1 MKLAS
6 RLNLIIRRIHLYSGL
21 FLVPWVLMYG
31 VTGAMFNHLGLFPRI
46 QIQPVDS
53 SVAAASGM
61 SDFPDANSLAAQIVE
76 SIRKE
81 AGSTQIELQQAPRAE
96 FTNEISFEVK
106 NNGLQNVVYIDPVT
120 HESWVG
126 TMPKNE
132 EDPQVLLPEIRN
144 IKLTPDPQET
154 AHKAAASLL
163 EKSGLLNGKDPQP
176 FGWTKLNFLATVDG
190 EPARITYVLKDG
202 HVDINRYTGDDGM
215 PLRHF
220 FLRMHTSHGQSPTWN
235 GRSFWSLAVDTMAIA
250 MVFWAISGII
260 MWWQIKRT
268 RWIGA
273 AIIGLSIVTATLM
286 VLGLSDFYALTR
298 L

>member
-1 MKLAS
+1 MKLAT

-46 QIQPVDS
+46 QIQPVD
-53 SVAAASGM
+53 AATATASGM
-61 SDFPDANSLAAQIVE
+61 NEFPEAQSLAAQITE
-76 SIRKE
+76 AIQKE
-81 AGSTQIELQQAPRAE
+81 AGSAKIQLPENPQAE

-106 NNGLQNVVYIDPVT
+106 NNGLQHVVYIDPVT

-126 TMPKNE
+126 TMPKND
-132 EDPQVLLPEIRN
+132 EDPQALLPSIRN
-144 IKLTPDPQET
+144 IKLTLDPQET
-154 AHKAAASLL
+154 AHRAAAKLL
-163 EKSGLLNGKDPQP
+163 EQAGLLNDKDPKP

-190 EPARITYVLKDG
+190 EPARITYVLNDG
-202 HVDINRYTGDDGM
+202 HIDINRFTGDDGM

-220 FLRMHTSHGQSPTWN
+220 LLRMHTSHGQSPTWN

-250 MVFWAISGII
+250 MVFWGISGII

-268 RWIGA
+268 RWIGVI
-273 AIIGLSIVTATLM
+273 IIGLSIVTATVM
-286 VLGLSDFYALTR
+286 VMGLSDFYALTR

>member
-1 MKLAS
+1 MKLAT

-46 QIQPVDS
+46 QIQPVD
-53 SVAAASGM
+53 AATATASGM
-61 SDFPDANSLAAQIVE
+61 NEFPEAQSLAAQITE
-76 SIRKE
+76 AIQKE
-81 AGSTQIELQQAPRAE
+81 AGSAKIQLPENPQAE

-106 NNGLQNVVYIDPVT
+106 NNGLQHVVYIDPVT

-126 TMPKNE
+126 TMPKNN
-132 EDPQVLLPEIRN
+132 EDPQALLPSIRN

-154 AHKAAASLL
+154 AHRAAAKLL
-163 EKSGLLNGKDPQP
+163 EQAGLLNDKDPKP

-190 EPARITYVLKDG
+190 EPARITYVLNDG
-202 HVDINRYTGDDGM
+202 HIDINRFTGDDGM

-220 FLRMHTSHGQSPTWN
+220 LLRMHTSHGQSPTWN

-250 MVFWAISGII
+250 MVFWGISGII

-273 AIIGLSIVTATLM
+273 IIIGLSIVTATVM
-286 VLGLSDFYALTR
+286 VMGLSDFYALTR